1 MKTSDFRQLRVW
13 QQAMDIVVDTYA
25 IIKTLPIEERFSLC
39 DQMRRS
45 SVSIPS
51 NIAEGQ
57 SRNSSKEFIHFLSI
71 SRGSIAELQTQLILC
86 VRLGYVEDDIVTGL
100 LSRLKDNDKMIG
112 GLMKAISMNNTFD

>member
-13 QQAMDIVVDTYA
+13 QQAMDIVVETYA
-25 IIKTLPIEERFSLC
+25 LIRTLPIEERFSLC

-45 SVSIPS
+45 AVSIPS

-86 VRLGYVEDDIVTGL
+86 GRLGYVEESVIAEL
-100 LSRLKDNDKMIG
+100 LYRLKDNDKMIG
-112 GLMKAISMNNTFD
+112 GLMKAISKSNIPD

>member
-86 VRLGYVEDDIVTGL
+86 VRLGYVEDEIVTGL

>member
-86 VRLGYVEDDIVTGL
+86 VRLGYIEDEIVTGL

>member
-45 SVSIPS
+45 AVSIPS

-86 VRLGYVEDDIVTGL
+86 GRLGYVEDEIVAGL

-112 GLMKAISMNNTFD
+112 GLMKAISMNDTLD